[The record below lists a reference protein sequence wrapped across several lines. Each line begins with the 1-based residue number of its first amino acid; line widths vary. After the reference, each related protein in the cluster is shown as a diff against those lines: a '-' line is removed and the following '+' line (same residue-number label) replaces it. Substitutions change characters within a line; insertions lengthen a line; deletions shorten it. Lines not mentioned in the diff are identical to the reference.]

1 VVAERRDPVA
11 GQAPEEAERLL
22 VLGRQAALGGVTDLE
37 MQRRR
42 AEPLDV
48 GGDRL

>member
-11 GQAPEEAERLL
+11 GQAPEEAERLP
-22 VLGRQAALGGVTDLE
+22 VLTDLE